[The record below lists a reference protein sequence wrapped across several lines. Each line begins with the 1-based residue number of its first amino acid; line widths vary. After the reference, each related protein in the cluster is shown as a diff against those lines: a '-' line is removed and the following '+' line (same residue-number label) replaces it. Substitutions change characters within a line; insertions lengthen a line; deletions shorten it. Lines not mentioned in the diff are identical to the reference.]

1 MRRGSSTSKVG
12 ARKGNMKERG
22 PDRRQGPG
30 RRAGETGARPLEG
43 PPLVTCPHCG
53 MLVPAGDF
61 CGHCGAHL
69 VTASTSRTH
78 AFAAVPSER
87 VAHPSIITTLFPH
100 LPHRRGGAFRWA
112 LIAGG
117 AAVLLLA
124 SLHLF
129 APATIAATFL
139 LPVLYLLYLYEVE
152 VYEDEPWLLV
162 AATMVTGAVL
172 GYFFTGF
179 AGDAVS
185 RLDLTGD
192 RENAFVLAGVAIPIV
207 AQALMLAGP
216 LFLYLFRPR
225 YREPLDG
232 LTFGAASALGF
243 TLTSSLVA
251 FWPLIGGPLVAQ
263 GAPLDWSLRLLR
275 AGILVSLVNASTTA
289 LVTAAVWLQRYDRR
303 RIGLPW
309 TTSILATLVVA
320 TVAQVILGMLGF
332 VLSDLVFATAIQLV
346 ATIALLLY
354 VRLVIHQALLVEG
367 ADHEIGPDAPCPECH
382 RVVPSM
388 AFCPACGAARAA
400 GTKHGRTRAGGVA

>member
-1 MRRGSSTSKVG
+1 
-12 ARKGNMKERG
+12 MKERRG
-22 PDRRQGPG
+22 ERRQGPG
-30 RRAGETGARPLEG
+30 RRAGETGVRPLEG
-43 PPLVTCPHCG
+43 PPLVNCPHCG
-53 MLVPAGDF
+53 MVVPAGDF

-87 VAHPSIITTLFPH
+87 VAHPSIISTLFPH

-117 AAVLLLA
+117 TAVLLLA

-129 APATIAATFL
+129 APATVAASFL

-152 VYEDEPWLLV
+152 VYEDEPWLLI
-162 AATMVTGAVL
+162 AATMITGAVL
-172 GYFFTGF
+172 GY
-179 AGDAVS
+179 AVATYSGEALS
-185 RLDLTGD
+185 RLNLTGD

-251 FWPLIGGPLVAQ
+251 FWPLIGGALVAS

-275 AGILVSLVNASTTA
+275 AGILVSLINASTTG
-289 LVTAAVWLQRYDRR
+289 LVTAAVWLHRYDRR
-303 RIGLPW
+303 RAGLPW
-309 TTSILATLVVA
+309 TTSILATVIVA
-320 TVAQVILGMLGF
+320 VVAQVVIGMLGF
-332 VLSDLVFATAIQLV
+332 AIPDLVASTAVLLIATL
-346 ATIALLLY
+346 ALLLY

-367 ADHEIGPDAPCPECH
+367 AEHEIGPEAPCPECH
-382 RVVPSM
+382 RVVPAM

-400 GTKHGRTRAGGVA
+400 GTKQGRTRSGGIA

>member
-1 MRRGSSTSKVG
+1 V
-12 ARKGNMKERG
+12 
-22 PDRRQGPG
+22 
-30 RRAGETGARPLEG
+30 
-43 PPLVTCPHCG
+43 
-53 MLVPAGDF
+53 VPAGDF

-69 VTASTSRTH
+69 VTANASRTH

-87 VAHPSIITTLFPH
+87 VAHPSIISTLFPH

-112 LIAGG
+112 LIAGA
-117 AAVLLLA
+117 AAVLVLA

-152 VYEDEPWLLV
+152 VYENEPWLLI

-172 GYFFTGF
+172 GYAFTMF
-179 AGDAVS
+179 SGDSVS
-185 RLDLTGD
+185 QLNLTGD

-216 LFLYLFRPR
+216 LFLYFIRPR

-243 TLTSSLVA
+243 TVMSSLVA
-251 FWPLIGGPLVAQ
+251 FWPLIQGPLVAT

-275 AGILVSLVNASTTA
+275 AGILVSLVNASTTG
-289 LVTAAVWLQRYDRR
+289 LVAAAIWLQRYDRR
-303 RIGLPW
+303 RAGLPW
-309 TTSILATLVVA
+309 TTSILATSIIA
-320 TVAQVILGMLGF
+320 IGAQVLMGMLGF
-332 VLSDLVFATAIQLV
+332 AISDLVASTVVLLLG
-346 ATIALLLY
+346 TLALLLY
-354 VRLVIHQALLVEG
+354 VRLVIHQSLLVEG
-367 ADHEIGPDAPCPECH
+367 AEHEIGPDTPCPECH
-382 RVVPSM
+382 RIVPAM

-400 GTKHGRTRAGGVA
+400 GTKQGRTRAGGTA

>member
-1 MRRGSSTSKVG
+1 
-12 ARKGNMKERG
+12 MKERG
-22 PDRRQGPG
+22 PDRRKGPG
-30 RRAGETGARPLEG
+30 RRAGEAGTRPLEG
-43 PPLVTCPHCG
+43 PPLVNCPHCESV
-53 MLVPAGDF
+53 VPAGDF

-69 VTASTSRTH
+69 ITASTTRTH

-87 VAHPSIITTLFPH
+87 VAHLSIISTLFPH

-112 LIAGG
+112 LIAGV
-117 AAVLLLA
+117 AAVLVLA

-129 APATIAATFL
+129 APATVAATCL

-152 VYEDEPWLLV
+152 VYEDEPWLLI

-172 GYFFTGF
+172 GYVFTMF
-179 AGDAVS
+179 SGDAVS
-185 RLDLTGD
+185 RLNLTGD

-216 LFLYLFRPR
+216 LSLYLFRPR

-243 TLTSSLVA
+243 TLMSSLVA
-251 FWPLIGGPLVAQ
+251 FWPLIQGPLVAT

-275 AGILVSLVNASTTA
+275 AGILVSLVNASTTE
-289 LVTAAVWLQRYDRR
+289 LITAAVWLQRYDRR
-303 RIGLPW
+303 RAGLPW
-309 TTSILATLVVA
+309 TTSILATLIVA
-320 TVAQVILGMLGF
+320 AGAQVVIGMLGF
-332 VLSDLVFATAIQLV
+332 AIPDLVGSTAVLLLASLV
-346 ATIALLLY
+346 LLLY

-367 ADHEIGPDAPCPECH
+367 AEHEIGPDAPCPECH
-382 RVVPSM
+382 RIVPTM

-400 GTKHGRTRAGGVA
+400 GTKQGRTRAHGVA